1 MNWRLI
7 IIAGI
12 AILLSGTLYADKPHD
27 KTLPFH
33 GTLSGYLIAFNEDLG
48 AIDDRC
54 NPPAGQVAWAIAS
67 FEGWG
72 DVTHLGWTHVYA
84 EHCSYRPE
92 FGPPVG
98 EYGEGT
104 LRLTADNGD
113 LLTGTYTDGTTNP
126 QFDPIFYFMD
136 YFTFDNGG
144 NGRFNIALGE
154 GVEVG
159 SLDVSSGAF
168 TLEMTGVISY
178 SKK

>member
-72 DVTHLGWTHVYA
+72 DVTHMGWSYGYFD
-84 EHCSYRPE
+84 HCSYRPE
-92 FGPPVG
+92 NGPPIG
-98 EYGEGT
+98 EYGEGVG
-104 LRLTADNGD
+104 RIVADNGD
-113 LLTGTYTDGTTNP
+113 VLTATYTGGTSIP
-126 QFDPIFYFMD
+126 QPPMFYFMD
-136 YFTFDNGG
+136 YFTFDSGG
-144 NGRFNIALGE
+144 DGRFNIASGT
-154 GVEVG
+154 GVDVG
-159 SLDVSSGAF
+159 SLNMADGAF
-168 TLEMTGVISY
+168 TIEMTGVISY
-178 SKK
+178 GKK